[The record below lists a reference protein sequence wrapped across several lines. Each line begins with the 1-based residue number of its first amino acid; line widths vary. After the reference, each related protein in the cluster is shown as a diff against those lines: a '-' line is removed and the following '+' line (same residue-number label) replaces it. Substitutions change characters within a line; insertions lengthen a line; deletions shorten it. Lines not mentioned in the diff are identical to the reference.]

1 MALNNEK
8 EDILD
13 KFNEEQTFSKQDMII
28 FNKLTE
34 ISSQLNTIHTEL
46 SKQSSDMNDF
56 RIDVNAKFEKIEA
69 RAEKDKEKIYKEI
82 EQLENKLD
90 KNSTFIYK
98 VTGALIVISII
109 LSLLGKKIASL
120 IFGG

>member
-34 ISSQLNTIHTEL
+34 ISSQLNMIHTEL

-69 RAEKDKEKIYKEI
+69 RAEKDKEKIYQEI
-82 EQLENKLD
+82 EQLEAKLD

-98 VTGALIVISII
+98 VTGALIVISMI

>member
-1 MALNNEK
+1 MALDNNNEN
-8 EDILD
+8 ILN
-13 KFNEEQTFSKQDMII
+13 KFDEEQTFSKQDMII

-34 ISSQLNTIHTEL
+34 ISSQLNTIHNEL

-69 RAEKDKEKIYKEI
+69 RVEKDKEKIYQEI
-82 EQLENKLD
+82 EQLEQKLD
-90 KNSTFIYK
+90 RNSTFIYK
-98 VTGALIVISII
+98 VTGALIVISMI
-109 LSLLGKKIASL
+109 LSLLGKKIATI